1 MNLMHMSFAVMTSVM
16 ANAYAA
22 DATQQRLAAV
32 AVRSDARFV
41 IDCRDQT
48 APSLRAVANVLQT
61 NNSSRLYSERAHAMH
76 FAHRE
81 CMRGALSVTFVR
93 DDAAIDAALAM
104 IDVH

>member
-1 MNLMHMSFAVMTSVM
+1 MNLMHVSFAVMTSVM

-22 DATQQRLAAV
+22 DAKQPQLALV
-32 AVRSDARFV
+32 AVRSDARLV
-41 IDCRDQT
+41 VDCHDPIP
-48 APSLRAVANVLQT
+48 PSLRAVANVLQT

-93 DDAAIDAALAM
+93 DDAAINATLAM